1 MSGVIRFCLIEGD
14 GIGPEVTR
22 ATLRVLEA
30 VSKRFGLGFEPVL
43 CEAGDE
49 TARRRGTPL
58 PEETLRKARELG
70 IVLKGPVGETAG
82 EVVTV
87 LRRELETFAAIR
99 PAKTLPGVEPRCGKK
114 LDLVIV
120 RELLE
125 GLYVQTEYT
134 DIVDSS
140 FAVALRVASKR
151 EVERVARLAA
161 RIAKGR
167 KGIVAVVHKANVLRH
182 TCGLFR
188 RVALEVLRSEGIH
201 VEEYYVD
208 AAAALLVRTPERFD
222 VMLTPNLFGDILS
235 DLAAELSGSLGL
247 SPSANVGERT
257 GIFEPVHGAAFDIA
271 GMGIANPTAM
281 ILAAA
286 MMLDFLGYHEEARA
300 VEKAVEDALASGAR
314 TPDLGGNLKTMEFA
328 EEVAKRIE
336 AAVRH

>member
-1 MSGVIRFCLIEGD
+1 MGVVRFCLIEGD
-14 GIGPEVTR
+14 GIGPEVSR
-22 ATLRVLEA
+22 AALRVLEA
-30 VSKRFGLGFEPVL
+30 VSRRFGIGFEPIL

-49 TARRRGTPL
+49 AARRRGTPL
-58 PEETLRKARELG
+58 PEETLRRAREVG
-70 IVLKGPVGETAG
+70 VVLKGPVGETAG

-87 LRRELETFAAIR
+87 LRRELATFAAVR
-99 PAKTLPGVEPRCGKK
+99 PAKTMPGVSPRCGKN
-114 LDLVIV
+114 LDVVIV

-125 GLYVQTEYT
+125 GLYVQTEYV
-134 DIVDSS
+134 DIVERG

-161 RIAKGR
+161 RVARGR
-167 KGIVAVVHKANVLRH
+167 RGLVAVIHKANVLRG

-188 RVALEVLRSEGIH
+188 ETAKKVLEEEGVH

-235 DLAAELSGSLGL
+235 DLAAELAGSLGL
-247 SPSANVGERT
+247 SPSANVGEKT

-286 MMLDFLGYHEEARA
+286 MMLDFLGYREAAKA
-300 VEKAVEDALASGAR
+300 VEKAVEEALASGAR
-314 TPDLGGNLKTMEFA
+314 TPDLGGNLKTMDFA

-336 AAVRH
+336 TS

>member
-1 MSGVIRFCLIEGD
+1 MTVVRFCLIEGD
-14 GIGPEVTR
+14 GIGPEVSR

-30 VSKRFGLGFEPVL
+30 VSKRFGIGFEPVL

-49 TARRRGTPL
+49 AAKRRGSPL
-58 PEETLRKARELG
+58 PEETLRKAKEIG

-87 LRRELETFAAIR
+87 LRRELGTYAAIR
-99 PAKTLPGVEPRCGKK
+99 PAKTLPGVSPRCGKP
-114 LDLVIV
+114 LDVVIV

-125 GLYVQTEYT
+125 GVYVQTEY
-134 DIVDSS
+134 VDVVSNS
-140 FAVALRVASKR
+140 FAVALRVASAR
-151 EVERVARLAA
+151 ETERVARLAA
-161 RIAKGR
+161 RIARGR
-167 KGIVAVVHKANVLRH
+167 RGIVSIIHKANVLH
-182 TCGLFR
+182 GTCGLFR
-188 RVALEVLRSEGIH
+188 DVAKRVLEEEGVV

-235 DLAAELSGSLGL
+235 DLAAELAGSLGL
-247 SPSANVGERT
+247 SPSANVGDKT

-281 ILAAA
+281 MLAAA
-286 MMLDFLGYHEEARA
+286 MMLDWLGYRDAARA
-300 VEKAVEDALASGAR
+300 IEKAIEDALASGAR

-336 AAVRH
+336 AGNA

>member
-1 MSGVIRFCLIEGD
+1 MGVVRFCLIEGD
-14 GIGPEVTR
+14 GIGPEVSR

-30 VSKRFGLGFEPVL
+30 VSKRFGIGFEPIL

-49 TARRRGTPL
+49 AAKRRGTPL
-58 PEETLRKARELG
+58 PEETLRKAREVG
-70 IVLKGPVGETAG
+70 VVLKGPVGETAG

-87 LRRELETFAAIR
+87 LRRELGTFAAIR

-114 LDLVIV
+114 LDVIIV

-125 GLYVQTEYT
+125 GLYVQTEYV
-134 DIVDSS
+134 DIVEQG
-140 FAVALRVASKR
+140 FAVALRVASRR
-151 EVERVARLAA
+151 ETERVARLAA

-167 KGIVAVVHKANVLRH
+167 RGLVAVIHKANVLRG

-188 RVALEVLRSEGIH
+188 DTARRVLEEEGVHI
-201 VEEYYVD
+201 EEYYVD

-235 DLAAELSGSLGL
+235 DLAAELAGSLGL
-247 SPSANVGERT
+247 SPSANVGEKT

-286 MMLDFLGYHEEARA
+286 MMLDFLGHREPAKTI
-300 VEKAVEDALASGAR
+300 EKALEDTLASGAR

-336 AAVRH
+336 KG

>member
-1 MSGVIRFCLIEGD
+1 MASVRFCLIEGD
-14 GIGPEVTR
+14 GIGPEVSR

-30 VSKRFGLGFEPVL
+30 VSRRFGIGFEPVL

-49 TARRRGTPL
+49 AARRRGTPL
-58 PEETLRKARELG
+58 PEETLRKAREVG
-70 IVLKGPVGETAG
+70 VVLKGPVGETAG

-87 LRRELETFAAIR
+87 LRRELGTFAAVR
-99 PAKTLPGVEPRCGKK
+99 PAKTLPGVKPRCGKP
-114 LDLVIV
+114 LDVVIV

-125 GLYVQTEYT
+125 GLYVQTEY
-134 DIVDSS
+134 VDVVEEG
-140 FAVALRVASKR
+140 FAVALRVASRR
-151 EVERVARLAA
+151 EVEKVARLAA

-167 KGIVAVVHKANVLRH
+167 RGLVAIVHKANVLRG

-188 RVALEVLRSEGIH
+188 RVARRILEEEG
-201 VEEYYVD
+201 VTTEEYYVD

-235 DLAAELSGSLGL
+235 DLASELAGSLGL
-247 SPSANVGERT
+247 SPSANLGEKT

-281 ILAAA
+281 ILSAA
-286 MMLDFLGYHEEARA
+286 MMLDWLGYRDAARA
-300 VEKAVEDALASGAR
+300 VEKALEDALASGAR
-314 TPDLGGNLKTMEFA
+314 TPDLGGKLTTMQFA

-336 AAVRH
+336 AQTP